1 MKVNINSE
9 STDTQAANIQQL
21 AAELRLDAK
30 GVAIAVDNRI
40 VPRDQWETTLLAEG
54 SDIVIVKAFCGG

>member
-40 VPRDQWETTLLAEG
+40 VPRGQWEATLLTEG

>member
-9 STDTQAANIQQL
+9 STDTQAANIKQL
-21 AAELRLDAK
+21 ADELRLDAK

-40 VPRDQWETTLLAEG
+40 VPRDQWEATLLAEG